1 MKNYFIHKYIDR
13 DHRIERLS
21 SGKSILLPKVITSE
35 DSLREILNKLPD
47 FNEIYYKAGFNV
59 GDFVKLCTNPDYF
72 TYGYNSV
79 GMVKAIGSIQVITK
93 IDMDGRVYFNNPT
106 NCKSLSF
113 SYSVDD
119 IIEIIKE
126 PLEKYKFDNTKEQW
140 VLSYCGQV

>member
-35 DSLREILNKLPD
+35 DSLSET
-47 FNEIYYKAGFNV
+47 YYKAGFNV

-93 IDMDGRVYFNNPT
+93 IDMDGQVYFNNPT
-106 NCKSLSF
+106 NCKSLRF

-119 IIEIIKE
+119 IVEVITDS
-126 PLEKYKFDNTKEQW
+126 LEKYKFDKTKEQW
-140 VLSYCGQV
+140 VLS

>member
-13 DHRIERLS
+13 DHRIEGLS

-47 FNEIYYKAGFNV
+47 FNETYYKAGFNV
-59 GDFVKLCTNPDYF
+59 GDFVKLCTNPNYF
-72 TYGYNSV
+72 TYGYNPV

-93 IDMDGRVYFNNPT
+93 IDMDGQVYFNNPT

-119 IIEIIKE
+119 IVEVITDS
-126 PLEKYKFDNTKEQW
+126 LEKYKFDKTKEQW
-140 VLSYCGQV
+140 VLS

>member
-47 FNEIYYKAGFNV
+47 FNEIYYKADFNV
-59 GDFVKLCTNPDYF
+59 GDFVKLCTNPNYF
-72 TYGYNSV
+72 TYGYNNS
-79 GMVKAIGSIQVITK
+79 MVKAIGSIQVIME
-93 IDMDGRVYFNNPT
+93 IDKDGQVYFKNPT
-106 NCKSLSF
+106 NCRLLSF

-119 IIEIIKE
+119 IVEVITDS
-126 PLEKYKFDNTKEQW
+126 LEKYKFDNTKEQW
-140 VLSYCGQV
+140 VLS

>member
-47 FNEIYYKAGFNV
+47 FNETYYKAGFNV
-59 GDFVKLCTNPDYF
+59 GDLVKLCTNPDHF
-72 TYGYNSV
+72 VYGYNNS
-79 GMVKAIGSIQVITK
+79 MVNAIGSIQRIK
-93 IDMDGRVYFNNPT
+93 AIESDGRVFFHNHEICRTLN
-106 NCKSLSF
+106 F
-113 SYSVDD
+113 AYSVDD

>member
-13 DHRIERLS
+13 DHRTERLS

-47 FNEIYYKAGFNV
+47 FNETYYKAGFNV

-93 IDMDGRVYFNNPT
+93 IDMDGKVYFNNPT

-119 IIEIIKE
+119 IVEVITDS
-126 PLEKYKFDNTKEQW
+126 LEKYKFDKTKEQW
-140 VLSYCGQV
+140 VLS